1 MPATP
6 THILLNQVTLA
17 ATSASVTFSNIPQTY
32 GDLVLVANYIPS
44 GFTQL
49 RFNNV
54 SSSSYS
60 SVTMYG
66 TGSGSG
72 SNQYTAAQVDTSNN
86 VGDPTSSNVNL
97 IWNVMDYTRNDKH
110 KLCLLRVNNAGSSG
124 YVHAQVNKFN
134 SNDPITTVNVI
145 QTGTWAAGSTFYLYG
160 VHI

>member
-6 THILLNQVTLA
+6 TYILLNQVTLA
-17 ATSASVTFSNIPQTY
+17 ATSSSVTFSNIPQTY

-44 GFTQL
+44 GYTQL

-86 VGDPTSSNVNL
+86 VGDPTASNVNL
-97 IWNVMDYTRNDKH
+97 IWNVMDY
-110 KLCLLRVNNAGSSG
+110 G
-124 YVHAQVNKFN
+124 
-134 SNDPITTVNVI
+134 
-145 QTGTWAAGSTFYLYG
+145 
-160 VHI
+160 

>member
-6 THILLNQVTLA
+6 TYILLGQVTLV
-17 ATSASVTFSNIPQTY
+17 TTGSSVNFSNIPQIY
-32 GDLVLVANYIPS
+32 GDLVVVANYVPS
-44 GFTQL
+44 GYTQL

-66 TGSGSG
+66 TGGSTG
-72 SNQYTAAQVDTSNN
+72 SNQYTATQVDTSNN
-86 VGDPTSSNVNL
+86 VGDPTASNVNF
-97 IWNVMDYTRNDKH
+97 IWQIMDYAHSGKN
-110 KLCLLRVNNAGSSG
+110 KLCLLRVNNAGTSG

-134 SNDPITTVNVI
+134 SNDPITTINLV

-160 VHI
+160 VHA